1 MLTIFGVPAAAM
13 AGQLVLGLINGA
25 FYAMLSMGLAIIF
38 GLLNIANFAHGAQY
52 MLGAFLAWMFLTY
65 FDIGYWGALVLV
77 PLAVGIIGILTERLL
92 IARLKDADH
101 LYGLLLTFGLALVL
115 QGGFS
120 IIYGSSGMPYEI
132 PALLSGGQRLGFM
145 YVPNYRI
152 WVVAASFAVCTMTW
166 FTIERT
172 KLGSY
177 MRAATENPGLSEA
190 FGINVPLLVTL
201 TYGIGTALAG
211 FAGVLAA
218 PIYQVNPAM
227 GAELLIVVFAV
238 VVVGGMGS
246 IAGSIVTGFVLGLIE
261 AITKVYY
268 PEGASL
274 VIFVIMIMV
283 LMIKPAGIFGR
294 TV

>member
-1 MLTIFGVPAAAM
+1 MLTVFGVPAAAM

-65 FDIGYWGALVLV
+65 FGIGYWGALVLV

-120 IIYGSSGMPYEI
+120 IVYGSSGMPYEF

-152 WVVAASFAVCTMTW
+152 WVVAASIAVCTMTW

-246 IAGSIVTGFVLGLIE
+246 IAGSIVTGFALGLIE

>member
-1 MLTIFGVPAAAM
+1 M

-25 FYAMLSMGLAIIF
+25 FYSMLSMGLAIIF

-65 FDIGYWGALVLV
+65 FGIGYWGALVLV

-120 IIYGSSGMPYEI
+120 IVYGSSGMPYEI

-152 WVVAASFAVCTMTW
+152 WVVAASLAVCTMTW

-294 TV
+294 AV

>member
-13 AGQLVLGLINGA
+13 AGQLVLGLINGS

-52 MLGAFLAWMFLTY
+52 MLGAFLAWMSLTY
-65 FDIGYWGALVLV
+65 LGIGYWGALVLV

-120 IIYGSSGMPYEI
+120 IVYGSSGMPYEI
-132 PALLSGGQRLGFM
+132 PALLAGGQRLGFM

-152 WVVAASFAVCTMTW
+152 WVVVASLAVCSLTW

-218 PIYQVNPAM
+218 PIYQVNPIM

-246 IAGSIVTGFVLGLIE
+246 IAGSIITGFALGLIE
-261 AITKVYY
+261 AVTKVYY

-274 VIFVIMIMV
+274 VIFVIMILV